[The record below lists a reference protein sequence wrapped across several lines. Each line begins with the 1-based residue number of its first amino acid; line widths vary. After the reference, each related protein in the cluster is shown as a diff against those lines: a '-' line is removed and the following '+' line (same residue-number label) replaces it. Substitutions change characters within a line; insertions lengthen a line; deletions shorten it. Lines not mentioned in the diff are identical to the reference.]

1 MENEMLYNQ
10 IVPEEKIE
18 KLKKKNVISDNDKVS
33 LFFDNS
39 TFLTAKRGIVCTEKT
54 LICFNAKTI
63 EKYNYE
69 DIDSLVFEEVD
80 KESYTYKIL
89 LKLKNN
95 ELKDITPKS
104 ASNDEMKLIVD
115 IFNKNILHR

>member
-1 MENEMLYNQ
+1 MLYNQ
-10 IVPEEKIE
+10 IVPKEKIE
-18 KLKKKNVISDNDKVS
+18 KLKKKNIITDSDKVS

-39 TFLTAKRGIVCTEKT
+39 TFLTAKKGIVCTEKS
-54 LICFNAKTI
+54 LICFNSKTI
-63 EKYNYE
+63 EKYSYE
-69 DIDSLVFEEVD
+69 NIDSLVFEEFD
-80 KESYTYKIL
+80 KESYTYKII

-115 IFNKNILHR
+115 IFNKNILHG